1 MFAPVAVVVV
11 TWNSASD
18 IDRCLGSAKA
28 ESPAEIVVVDN
39 GSTDGTVARARAHG
53 ERIQVIERRANTG
66 FAAGCNTG
74 IAATAAPYVLLLNS
88 DAQLERGYV
97 DTLVGALEGDPRA
110 ASATGKLVYDDAG
123 ARFIDSAGIV
133 LGRHALRPLDRGHGE
148 RDAGQFDRAEQIFG
162 PSGAAALFRREA
174 LAPMTGP
181 FDEDLFAYYEDVDL
195 AWRLSRLGWHHLYVP
210 RAIAFH
216 RRRTAASKPN
226 EIAARAFANRYL
238 VWLKNES
245 AARLL
250 TYGWL
255 AGPWEAAR
263 LVRRAMHEPT
273 LLSGIP
279 HAMRLIPAMLR
290 KRRTRG
296 RD

>member
-1 MFAPVAVVVV
+1 LEQRVRHRPLHRVGEGRIACG
-11 TWNSASD
+11 
-18 IDRCLGSAKA
+18 DRCRRQRLDGRDRRA
-28 ESPAEIVVVDN
+28 SPCAR
-39 GSTDGTVARARAHG
+39 RARPQDRAPREHG
-53 ERIQVIERRANTG
+53 ICGRAQYRDRRDGRAVR
-66 FAAGCNTG
+66 
-74 IAATAAPYVLLLNS
+74 PSPDYNS
-88 DAQLERGYV
+88 DAQLARGYL
-97 DTLVGALEGDPRA
+97 DTLVAALESDPRA

-123 ARFIDSAGIV
+123 ARFIDSAGIA
-133 LGRHALRPLDRGHGE
+133 LGRHALRPLDRGHRE

-181 FDEDLFAYYEDVDL
+181 FDEDLFAYDADVDL

-245 AARLL
+245 ATRLL

-263 LVRRAMHEPT
+263 LVRRAVREPT

-279 HAMRLIPAMLR
+279 HAMRLVPAMLR
-290 KRRTRG
+290 KRRTKG